1 MKPQLTLMQPT
12 MVVVNA
18 ELYCVHST
26 VEYISTNLQ
35 SNELSLTSAS
45 REEEDRR
52 VKFDTE
58 DKALLSIENNG

>member
-1 MKPQLTLMQPT
+1 MQPT

-35 SNELSLTSAS
+35 SNMLSLTSAS
-45 REEEDRR
+45 REEED
-52 VKFDTE
+52 
-58 DKALLSIENNG
+58 